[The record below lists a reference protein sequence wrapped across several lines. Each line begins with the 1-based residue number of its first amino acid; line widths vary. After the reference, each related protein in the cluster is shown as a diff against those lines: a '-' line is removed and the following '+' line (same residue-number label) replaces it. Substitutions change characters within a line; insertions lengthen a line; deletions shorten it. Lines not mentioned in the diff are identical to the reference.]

1 MTDIVERLLVCAKYD
16 PDQAEAANEIT
27 HLRAEVERLRSAHT
41 NLQHDIQQTLGRALG
56 YPWFKNDQK
65 NFPGSTE
72 ADGVCVGDHVAESLA
87 DEAADKIA
95 ALRAALST
103 ARADALEE
111 AAKLAEAKADE
122 WATVWRNRFKVD
134 NHMEGKSDGA
144 GEIAAAIRKLIEL

>member
-1 MTDIVERLLVCAKYD
+1 MSDIVTGSTAMALELTA
-16 PDQAEAANEIT
+16 
-27 HLRAEVERLRSAHT
+27 LRAEVERLRSAHT

-103 ARADALEE
+103 ARATALEE
-111 AAKLAEAKADE
+111 AARVADDHRLPLGDFR
-122 WATVWRNRFKVD
+122 APYK
-134 NHMEGKSDGA
+134 
-144 GEIAAAIRKLIEL
+144 IAAAIRALKEKQDADKA